1 MTRRA
6 GSPKIPREK
15 GMIHH
20 IIKPCS
26 TKAAFEILFNR
37 KYVVPFV
44 ERVREKGFEKV
55 ADTPF
60 VKIFRR
66 DIKLSIFSSGKIL
79 VEGLES
85 KEAVETFFNETF
97 A

>member
-1 MTRRA
+1 V
-6 GSPKIPREK
+6 
-15 GMIHH
+15 IHH

-26 TKAAFEILFNR
+26 TKAAFEIVLDK
-37 KYVVPFV
+37 KYVEICM
-44 ERVREKGFEKV
+44 ERAQEKGFEKV

-66 DIKLSIFSSGKIL
+66 EIKLSFFKSGKIL

-85 KEAVETFFNETF
+85 KEEVETFFSETL